1 MHILNLRARFH
12 MQCHAPTPHL
22 HSSIQHRDCGWVTKR

>member
-12 MQCHAPTPHL
+12 MEFYAPTSHL
-22 HSSIQHRDCGWVTKR
+22 YSSVQHHDCGWVTKR